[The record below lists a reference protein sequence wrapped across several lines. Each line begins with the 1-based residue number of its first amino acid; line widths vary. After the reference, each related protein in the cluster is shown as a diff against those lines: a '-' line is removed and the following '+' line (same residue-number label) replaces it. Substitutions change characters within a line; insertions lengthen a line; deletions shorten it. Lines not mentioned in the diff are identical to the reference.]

1 MSTDDLYN
9 LQRFTDA
16 QASTYPQVRAEL
28 ATGHK
33 RSHWM
38 WFIFPQI
45 RGLGSSPMAQRFAIS
60 SREEA
65 TAYLAHPLLG
75 ARLIECTA
83 LVNAQEGRSISAIF
97 PYPDDLKFHSS
108 ITLFSSVAPESA
120 IFTAA
125 LQRFFAGRF
134 DAATLALL

>member
-1 MSTDDLYN
+1 MSTDDLYD

-28 ATGHK
+28 AAGHK

-65 TAYLAHPLLG
+65 AAYLAHPLLG
-75 ARLIECTA
+75 ARLVECTA

-108 ITLFSSVAPESA
+108 ITLFSSVAPERA

-125 LQRFFAGRF
+125 LQRFFAGRS

>member
-1 MSTDDLYN
+1 MSTDDLYD

-28 ATGHK
+28 AAGHK

-65 TAYLAHPLLG
+65 AAYLVHPLLG
-75 ARLIECTA
+75 ARLVECTA

-125 LQRFFAGRF
+125 LQRFFAGRS
-134 DAATLALL
+134 DAATHALL